1 MAARTRNYTIQ
12 KGEVWERLII
22 IKDKRTHRKRVPTE
36 ADATLLIN
44 SVKYVIP
51 VEITSE
57 GGVLLSMT
65 AENTEWL
72 GAGEFAWDMV
82 AKVSRSALLTS
93 TPITQLLVVKGTL
106 TVEDQGNLTP
116 LESDGVTTPLVAL

>member
-36 ADATLLIN
+36 ADATVLVN

-57 GGVLLSMT
+57 GGVLLSLT
-65 AENTEWL
+65 PGNTEWL
-72 GAGEFAWDMV
+72 GAGEYAWDMV